1 MEDRLIT
8 IAIHTYEKALIL
20 KSLLESEGIAVTL
33 QNVNLL
39 QPVVSSGVRVRIKE
53 SNLPLALRIIE
64 SSDLLSPGK
73 EDNTAAH
80 SAADSDPVVIV
91 PVDESPA
98 PHAAISL
105 AFRMAAA
112 HKAKIVLL
120 HAYMIPPVGINNP
133 LNDALTFSSEI
144 AQNREAVDM
153 ETMATRLMDS
163 IGKEVKDKIK
173 DGTLP
178 PVRYT
183 IRIEEGVPEE
193 VIRQVA
199 RELKPMLIVMGT
211 RSTSQRQREMFGSVT
226 AEVIDTCRHTVL
238 TVPDDSSPMADDV
251 IPSAL
256 FFGNMDQS
264 DLLALDELYRLA
276 GSSRLDVTIVNVT
289 SKRTARSAGESM
301 KALLRYCAEHFPTF
315 NCKSAEIRQ
324 GNASDDINL
333 LLHEYRVDFLAI
345 PNKRRNAFTRI
356 FNPSLAHKL
365 LYDTSLPMIAIP
377 V

>member
-20 KSLLESEGIAVTL
+20 KSLLESEGINVTL

-53 SNLPLALRIIE
+53 SDLPLALRIIE
-64 SSDLLSPGK
+64 SSDLLCPGK
-73 EDNTAAH
+73 EDNTL
-80 SAADSDPVVIV
+80 SAATDSDPVVIV

-98 PHAAISL
+98 PQAAISL

-112 HKAKIVLL
+112 HKARIVLL
-120 HAYMIPPVGINNP
+120 HAYVIPPVGINNP

-153 ETMATRLMDS
+153 ETMATKLMEN
-163 IGKEVKDKIK
+163 IGRDVKDKIK

-183 IRIEEGVPEE
+183 TRIEEGVPEE

-199 RELKPMLIVMGT
+199 RELKPLLIVMGT

-238 TVPDDSSPMADDV
+238 TVPDDTQPMAAD
-251 IPSAL
+251 ITPSAL

-276 GSSRLDVTIVNVT
+276 GSTRLDVTIVNVT
-289 SKRTARSAGESM
+289 SKKTARSAGESM
-301 KALLRYCAEHFPTF
+301 QALLRYCAEHFPTF

-324 GNASDDINL
+324 GNATDDINL

-356 FNPSLAHKL
+356 FNPSLAHRL
-365 LYDTSLPMIAIP
+365 LYDTSLPIIVIP